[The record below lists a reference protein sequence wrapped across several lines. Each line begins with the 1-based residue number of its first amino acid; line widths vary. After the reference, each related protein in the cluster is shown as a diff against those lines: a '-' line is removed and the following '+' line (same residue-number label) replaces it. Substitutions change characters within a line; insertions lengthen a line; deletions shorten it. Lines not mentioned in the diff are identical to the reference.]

1 MQTTLTVNN
10 KAHSVEVDADTPL
23 LWVLR
28 DTLGMTGTKFSCGK
42 GLCGSC
48 TVLVDQK
55 PVRSCITPMSE
66 LKDRQVTTIEGID
79 AQHPIVQA
87 WQKKDVP
94 QCGYCQS
101 GQILSAVSLFDQ
113 AQNRARPSDGEIK
126 ATMTN
131 LCRCGSYPE
140 IKQAIDLT
148 FRQTE
153 KEA

>member
-1 MQTTLTVNN
+1 MSIRFDVNQQTHTL
-10 KAHSVEVDADTPL
+10 AIDPETPL
-23 LWVLR
+23 LWALR

-48 TVLVDQK
+48 TVLIDQK
-55 PVRSCITPMSE
+55 PVRSCITPISQ
-66 LKDRQVTTIEGID
+66 LQDRQVTTIEGID

-113 AQNRARPSDGEIK
+113 AQNRARPSDDEIK

-153 KEA
+153 QEA